1 MFPVNSSENGGNGF
15 GTESVTDFKSYNVDV
30 IALGDLQIND
40 NFGLTYLT
48 GINFLQAN
56 TIKEGNL
63 QKLLIDNTA
72 FSYDNALIVDKTTFG
87 QKIF

>member
-1 MFPVNSSENGGNGF
+1 MPVNSSENGGNGF

-48 GINFLQAN
+48 GINFSSSEYDQRGEL
-56 TIKEGNL
+56 T
-63 QKLLIDNTA
+63 KLLIDNTA

>member
-48 GINFLQAN
+48 GINSQAN

-72 FSYDNALIVDKTTFG
+72 FFSYDNALIVDKTTLDR
-87 QKIF
+87 IF